1 MRFPRNAKIF
11 RGQLDTAAFASVFFL
26 LVIFLLLHSAFVF
39 VPGVKLTLPEAGEW
53 PGVIG
58 PTRVAVLDRHGQ
70 VYYENQAIT
79 EERLRVRLAEAVQRS
94 PEPLKLVVFCDEA
107 ASNSAWLRLARVAR
121 EAGIDE
127 LVTAARP
134 PLFPKGSSEGGAR

>member
-1 MRFPRNAKIF
+1 MRFPRNAKLF
-11 RGQLDTAAFASVFFL
+11 RGQLDAAAFASVFFL

-39 VPGVKLTLPEAGEW
+39 VPGVKLDLPEAGEW
-53 PGVIG
+53 PGVVG
-58 PTRVAVLDRHGQ
+58 PTRVVVLDRHGQ
-70 VYYENQAIT
+70 VYYENQAVT
-79 EERLRVRLAEAVQRS
+79 EDRLRARLAEAVRRS

-107 ASNSAWLRLARVAR
+107 AANGAWLRLARVAR

-134 PLFPKGSSEGGAR
+134 PLFPQRSSESGAR